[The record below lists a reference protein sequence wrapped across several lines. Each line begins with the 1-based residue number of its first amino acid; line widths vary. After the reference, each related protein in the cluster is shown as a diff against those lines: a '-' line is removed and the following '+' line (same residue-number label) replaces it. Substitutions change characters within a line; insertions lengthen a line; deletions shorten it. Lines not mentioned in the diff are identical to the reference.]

1 MKENY
6 KVIMNEAILDSFIN
20 FLPELKSTDEKFYV
34 CLFARSKYL
43 TEEQKGIMT
52 HIKSDK
58 AQLKRVVADK
68 NSLKTKLKQMECPVG
83 SYIQYKTN
91 VPDNPVPQ
99 EALAVYITI
108 NPRSLLKATKGT
120 IKKCID
126 MITDNPLDNFNPSNF
141 AMSEIQRSK
150 AKNQPFFILDI
161 DKKDLNIGDLRFTL
175 ENYLGTTPFYI
186 LETRGGYHILVSL
199 REIDETK
206 KKTWYN
212 CLKTLFGDDLDQ
224 AGDIMIP
231 IPGTYQGGHIPKFV

>member
-6 KVIMNEAILDSFIN
+6 KIIMDETVLDSFIN
-20 FLPELKSTDEKFYV
+20 FLPELRTTDEKFYV

-43 TEEQKGIMT
+43 TEEQKGQMS

-68 NSLKTKLKQMECPVG
+68 KSLKTKLKQMECPVG

-108 NPRSLLKATKGT
+108 NPRSLGLATRNSLKKFVE
-120 IKKCID
+120 
-126 MITDNPLDNFNPSNF
+126 MIADNPKDNFNPSNF

-150 AKNQPFFILDI
+150 AKNPPYYVLDI
-161 DKKDLNIGDLRFTL
+161 DTKEINVTSLK
-175 ENYLGTTPFYI
+175 ENLSFHLGKTPFGI
-186 LETRGGYHILVSL
+186 IETRGGYHILISL
-199 REIDETK
+199 RNIDESR
-206 KKTWYN
+206 KKTWYYG
-212 CLKTLFGDDLDQ
+212 LKDLFGDDLDQ